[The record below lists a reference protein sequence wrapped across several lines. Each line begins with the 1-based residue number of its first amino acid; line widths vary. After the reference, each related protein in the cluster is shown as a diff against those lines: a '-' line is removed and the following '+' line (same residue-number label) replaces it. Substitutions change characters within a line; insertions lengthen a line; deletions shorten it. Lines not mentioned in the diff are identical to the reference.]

1 MLSCS
6 FSARDW
12 SVDRGKRLSSSI
24 KSSRPMGRWAKE
36 ESRWVGGSSVGMF
49 FCVMVAVVLAACSH
63 QNGGLCK
70 CLPGNCGYGN
80 TSLQRSATIRHWL
93 CENVHMYWCPEVETT
108 WKEVFYIYI
117 YKIMYIYPIYIY
129 TLYNRTPTIRSPFE
143 IRSVLIS
150 PRAVC
155 RGPLTGSR
163 IARIN
168 HWKMY

>member
-1 MLSCS
+1 MFSCS

-24 KSSRPMGRWAKE
+24 KSSRPMGRWVKE

-49 FCVMVAVVLAACSH
+49 SCVMVAVVLAACLH

-70 CLPGNCGYGN
+70 CLPGNCGYDN

-93 CENVHMYWCPEVETT
+93 CENVYTCIGALRLKQLER
-108 WKEVFYIYI
+108 KYFICIYI
-117 YKIMYIYPIYIY
+117 IMYIYPIYIY
-129 TLYNRTPTIRSPFE
+129 TLYNRTPTIRSPFG

-168 HWKMY
+168 NWKMY